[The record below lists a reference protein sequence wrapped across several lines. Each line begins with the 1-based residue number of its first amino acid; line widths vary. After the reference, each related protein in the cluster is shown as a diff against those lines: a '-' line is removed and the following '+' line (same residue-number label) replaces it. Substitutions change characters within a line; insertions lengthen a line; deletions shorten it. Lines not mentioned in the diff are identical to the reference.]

1 MEQRR
6 SADNRVVDIGTGK
19 GAGKAPGQKS
29 GTNPAPT
36 SGKSSGKTS
45 GRSGDKTAAP
55 SRFTAF
61 GMAAE
66 AEKIAPGLH
75 LVATPIGNLK
85 DISFRALSTL
95 AAADAILAEDT
106 RVTRV
111 LLAHYGI
118 TTPLLN
124 YHEHNAAQMRP
135 KIMARLELGQAL
147 ALVSDAGT
155 PLVSDPGHKLVDET
169 LALGFSVTTVPGPSA
184 VLTGLVLSGLPMDAF
199 FFGGFLPAKQ
209 AARKHRLLELAAVP
223 GTLVF
228 FESPHRVG
236 DMLADAAEV
245 LGARP
250 AAVAREL
257 TKMFENVRRGMI
269 DELAA
274 HYAEEGPPR
283 GEIVVVIG
291 GPDKAQAAVDAGATV
306 DDRLRVL
313 LPDHSLKEAVALVTA
328 QTGLPRKEVYARALL
343 LAPKPGD
350 GG

>member
-6 SADNRVVDIGTGK
+6 SADNKASDTGN
-19 GAGKAPGQKS
+19 GKAAPRAPRRSPAKS
-29 GTNPAPT
+29 AGR
-36 SGKSSGKTS
+36 SSGAAPGHS
-45 GRSGDKTAAP
+45 SDTAGAP

-61 GMAAE
+61 GIAAE

-85 DISFRALSTL
+85 DISFRALATL

-135 KIMARLELGQAL
+135 KIMARLEQGQAL

-169 LALGFSVTTVPGPSA
+169 LELGYPVTTVPGPSA
-184 VLTGLVLSGLPMDAF
+184 VLTALVLSGLPMDAF
-199 FFGGFLPAKQ
+199 FFGGFLPSKQ

-223 GTLVF
+223 GSLVF

-236 DMLADAAEV
+236 DMLADAAEM
-245 LGARP
+245 LGERP

-257 TKMFENVRRGMI
+257 TKMFENVRRGMLA
-269 DELAA
+269 ELAA
-274 HYAEEGPPR
+274 HYATEGPPR

-291 GPDKAQAAVDAGATV
+291 GPNQAQAAADAGATV
-306 DDRLRVL
+306 DDRLREL
-313 LPDHSLKEAVALVTA
+313 LPKHSVKEAVAMVTA

-343 LAPKPGD
+343 LAPKTGE

>member
-1 MEQRR
+1 MKRDAAGGRTMADMLKHQRPEQEQRR
-6 SADNRVVDIGTGK
+6 Q
-19 GAGKAPGQKS
+19 GAHGGASRREAQ
-29 GTNPAPT
+29 
-36 SGKSSGKTS
+36 
-45 GRSGDKTAAP
+45 P

-66 AEKIAPGLH
+66 VEPIAPGLH

-111 LLAHYGI
+111 LLAHYGV

-135 KIMARLELGQAL
+135 KIMARLAEGQAL

-155 PLVSDPGHKLVDET
+155 PLVSDPGHKLVEEA
-169 LALGFSVTTVPGPSA
+169 LAQGHAVTTAPGPSA

-199 FFGGFLPAKQ
+199 FFGGFLPTKQ
-209 AARKHRLLELAAVP
+209 AARKHRLLELANVP
-223 GTLVF
+223 GTLAF
-228 FESPHRVG
+228 FESPQRVG
-236 DMLADAAEV
+236 DMLADAAAV
-245 LGARP
+245 LGDRP

-257 TKMFENVRRGMI
+257 TKMFENVRRGQLS
-269 DELAA
+269 ELAA
-274 HYAEEGPPR
+274 QYAQEGPPR
-283 GEIVVVIG
+283 GEIVVMIG
-291 GPDKAQAAVDAGATV
+291 GPDRAQAAADAGATV
-306 DDRLRVL
+306 DDRLRAL
-313 LPDHSLKEAVALVTA
+313 LPAHSMKEAVALVTA

-343 LAPKPGD
+343 LDRPDGD
-350 GG
+350 G

>member
-1 MEQRR
+1 MTDTARGKVQ
-6 SADNRVVDIGTGK
+6 GK
-19 GAGKAPGQKS
+19 GQGNPG
-29 GTNPAPT
+29 GF
-36 SGKSSGKTS
+36 
-45 GRSGDKTAAP
+45 GRHADREGGP

-61 GMAAE
+61 GIAAE
-66 AEKIAPGLH
+66 AERIAPGLH

-118 TTPLLN
+118 TTPLLT

-135 KIMARLELGQAL
+135 KIMARLEQGQAL

-169 LALGFSVTTVPGPSA
+169 LELGFSVTTIPGASA

-199 FFGGFLPAKQ
+199 FFGGFLPTKS
-209 AARKHRLLELAAVP
+209 AARKHRLLELSTIP
-223 GTLVF
+223 GTLAF
-228 FESPHRVG
+228 FESPQRVG

-245 LGARP
+245 LGDRP

-257 TKMFENVRRGMI
+257 TKMFENVRRGSLS
-269 DELAA
+269 ELAGR
-274 HYAEEGPPR
+274 YAGEGPPR

-291 GPDKAQAAVDAGATV
+291 GPNKALAALEVGATV
-306 DDRLRVL
+306 DDRLKAL
-313 LPDHSLKEAVALVTA
+313 LPEHSLKEAVALVTA

-343 LAPKPGD
+343 LPKTASGS
-350 GG
+350 

>member
-1 MEQRR
+1 MTETVNKQRAGHQGP
-6 SADNRVVDIGTGK
+6 SASGNHTG
-19 GAGKAPGQKS
+19 AVPRRAQ
-29 GTNPAPT
+29 T
-36 SGKSSGKTS
+36 
-45 GRSGDKTAAP
+45 P

-66 AEKIAPGLH
+66 AEPIAPGLH

-111 LLAHYGI
+111 LLAHYGV

-135 KIMARLELGQAL
+135 KVMARLEQGQAL

-155 PLVSDPGHKLVDET
+155 PLVSDPGHKLVEDA
-169 LALGFSVTTVPGPSA
+169 LAHGFAVTTTPGPSA

-199 FFGGFLPAKQ
+199 FFGGFLPTKQ
-209 AARKHRLLELAAVP
+209 AARKHRLLELAQIP
-223 GTLVF
+223 GTLTF

-245 LGARP
+245 LGDRP

-257 TKMFENVRRGMI
+257 TKMFENVRRGTLG
-269 DELAA
+269 ELAA
-274 HYAEEGPPR
+274 LYAEEGAPR
-283 GEIVVVIG
+283 GEIVVMIG
-291 GPDKAQAAVDAGATV
+291 GPDKEAAAAEAGATV
-306 DDRLRVL
+306 DDRLKAL
-313 LPDHSLKEAVALVTA
+313 LGVHSMKEAVALVTA

-343 LAPKPGD
+343 LSRPD
-350 GG
+350 GNGKDDA

>member
-1 MEQRR
+1 MTESARSSSRTGATREQ
-6 SADNRVVDIGTGK
+6 S
-19 GAGKAPGQKS
+19 
-29 GTNPAPT
+29 PA
-36 SGKSSGKTS
+36 
-45 GRSGDKTAAP
+45 
-55 SRFTAF
+55 RFTAF
-61 GMAAE
+61 GLAAE
-66 AEKIAPGLH
+66 AERIAPGLH

-135 KIMARLELGQAL
+135 KIMARLEEGKAL

-155 PLVSDPGHKLVDET
+155 PLVSDPGHKLVDE
-169 LALGFSVTTVPGPSA
+169 ALERGFNVTAVPGASA

-199 FFGGFLPAKQ
+199 FFGGFLPTKS
-209 AARKHRLLELAAVP
+209 AARKHRLLELATIPA
-223 GTLVF
+223 TLAF
-228 FESPHRVG
+228 FKSPQRVG

-257 TKMFENVRRGMI
+257 TKMFENVRRGTLG
-269 DELAA
+269 ELARQ
-274 HYAEEGPPR
+274 YAEDGPPR

-291 GPDKAQAAVDAGATV
+291 GPDRAQAALDASATI
-306 DDRLRVL
+306 DDRLRAL
-313 LPDHSLKEAVALVTA
+313 LGDHSMKEAVAVVTA
-328 QTGLPRKEVYARALL
+328 RTGLPRKEVYARALL
-343 LAPKPGD
+343 LARASKSLID
-350 GG
+350 GARAGPPLLTSIAPAQ

>member
-1 MEQRR
+1 MTDM
-6 SADNRVVDIGTGK
+6 AKGK
-19 GAGKAPGQKS
+19 VQDKVHGKYPGKS
-29 GTNPAPT
+29 G
-36 SGKSSGKTS
+36 GF
-45 GRSGDKTAAP
+45 GRHADREGGP

-61 GMAAE
+61 GIAAE
-66 AEKIAPGLH
+66 AERIAPGLH

-135 KIMARLELGQAL
+135 KIMARLEQGQAL

-155 PLVSDPGHKLVDET
+155 PLVSDPGHKLVDES
-169 LALGFSVTTVPGPSA
+169 LELGFSVTTIPGASA

-199 FFGGFLPAKQ
+199 FFGGFLPTKS
-209 AARKHRLLELAAVP
+209 AARKHRLLELSTIP
-223 GTLVF
+223 GTLAF
-228 FESPHRVG
+228 FESPQRVG
-236 DMLADAAEV
+236 DMLADAGEV
-245 LGARP
+245 LGDRP

-257 TKMFENVRRGMI
+257 TKMFENVRRGSLS
-269 DELAA
+269 ELAA
-274 HYAEEGPPR
+274 RYAEEGPPR

-291 GPDKAQAAVDAGATV
+291 GPDKALAAIEVGSTV
-306 DDRLRVL
+306 DDRLKAL
-313 LPDHSLKEAVALVTA
+313 LPEHSLKEAVALVTA

-343 LAPKPGD
+343 LPKTGS
-350 GG
+350 GT